1 MVKITLSFM
10 RVNLVFWF
18 IPLLS
23 LLSLQCK
30 KEVRPNLFFSS
41 DFSYDFS
48 DVEKKEIFSGS
59 RIVLVNFPFYKRVCL
74 IKLYP
79 RSYVK
84 IGYAFKRG
92 KEVRIFLESVSGIV
106 VLIAHECN
114 FFFRD
119 LIFSDG
125 ELRINARDKLFFEVI
140 DGEAKFLGF
149 KIKKGQGCS
158 VETRDIYVLPR
169 EVKIIFPRDGADVF
183 IPLFLWEKIDK
194 SRRYFL
200 EIAID
205 ENFLKPVFF
214 SEIEDN
220 KFFPQTLTLPRFS
233 RSYFWRVWYEL
244 EDGRSS
250 FYSELKVINIPNF

>member
-1 MVKITLSFM
+1 M
-10 RVNLVFWF
+10 RGNLVFWF
-18 IPLLS
+18 MPLLS

-41 DFSYDFS
+41 DFAYEFS
-48 DVEKKEIFSGS
+48 DVEKKEFFSGS
-59 RIVLVNFPFYKRVCL
+59 KIVLINFPFYKRVCL

-79 RSYVK
+79 KSYVK
-84 IGYAFKRG
+84 IGDAFRRG
-92 KEVRIFLESVSGIV
+92 KEIRIFLESVSGVV
-106 VLIAHECN
+106 VLKAQECN
-114 FFFRD
+114 FFFRE
-119 LIFSDG
+119 LVFSDG
-125 ELRINARDKLFFEVI
+125 ELRINANGKLFFEVI
-140 DGEAKFLGF
+140 DGEAKFHEF
-149 KIKKGQGCS
+149 KIKKGQGYS
-158 VETRDIYVLPR
+158 AETREIYVLPR
-169 EVKIIFPRDGADVF
+169 EVKIIFPRDNAEVF

-194 SRRYFL
+194 AKKYFL

-220 KFFPQTLTLPRFS
+220 KFFPQSLTLPRFS

-250 FYSELKVINIPNF
+250 FYSEPKVINIPNF